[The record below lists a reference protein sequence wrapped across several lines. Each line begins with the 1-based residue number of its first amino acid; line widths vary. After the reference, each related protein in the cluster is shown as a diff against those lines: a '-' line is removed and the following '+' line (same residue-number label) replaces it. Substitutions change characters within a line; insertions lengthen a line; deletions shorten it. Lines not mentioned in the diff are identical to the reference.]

1 MSARFT
7 GARSLGDRR
16 RRRLAQDAEQTQAAP
31 VRSGPRNASPAR
43 VSADNAAT
51 AAPQLVQPR
60 DSIIPS
66 APWKIAAL
74 GILSLALW
82 SGMMWAGQETWGG
95 PLEEL
100 FGFEQHRFAQL
111 FSTITLLAATQLSCL
126 ILWYR
131 IRSRKDFG
139 GRYRVWFLAVMFWGM
154 ACFSATT
161 GAHLSWAEWAYRQW
175 PAEMWRG
182 VTFYWL
188 APTAICFLALH
199 RLLQKEMFSSRS
211 SRLFWDASWWLAAAS
226 SVLLLIPSVVAPE
239 SLHVPLQIGVSTL
252 WYLVSTFALLVH
264 ARFVVHIT
272 NEAAPKQEP
281 RLSRVL
287 NSAHSTVETIAQ
299 VIPRP
304 KFLSRPIF
312 RNTTTPDG
320 AQEEQGKATPPAL
333 PAKKTEQPTSVATP
347 KQREATVEGKA
358 EADSEEKPVGR
369 MNLRIDPPH
378 QLPHQRVVADMQE
391 ADSDD
396 DDEGDD
402 SSDDDDVDMSQ
413 LSRKERRRLKKQ
425 KRGQRR

>member
-16 RRRLAQDAEQTQAAP
+16 RRRLAQDAEQSQA
-31 VRSGPRNASPAR
+31 VTLRSGPR
-43 VSADNAAT
+43 T
-51 AAPQLVQPR
+51 AARAGHAAGTAEAPAPLPTQPR
-60 DSIIPS
+60 DSIIPR
-66 APWKIAAL
+66 APWKIAAIGIL
-74 GILSLALW
+74 GIGIWFA
-82 SGMMWAGQETWGG
+82 MMWAGQETGNG
-95 PLEEL
+95 PLREL

-139 GRYRVWFLAVMFWGM
+139 GRYRVWFLAVMFWGI

-199 RLLQKEMFSSRS
+199 RLLQKEMHGSRS
-211 SRLFWDASWWLAAAS
+211 SRFFWDASWWLAAGS

-239 SLHVPLQIGVSTL
+239 HLHAPLQIGICTL
-252 WYLVSTFALLVH
+252 WYLVSAFALLVH

-281 RLSRVL
+281 RLARVL
-287 NSAHSTVETIAQ
+287 NSAHSTVESIAQ
-299 VIPRP
+299 AIPRP

-312 RNTTTPDG
+312 RSAAKTEESAEEKVQTTPS
-320 AQEEQGKATPPAL
+320 APAASKAEPRIPA
-333 PAKKTEQPTSVATP
+333 ESP
-347 KQREATVEGKA
+347 KRQEATAGTKA
-358 EADSEEKPVGR
+358 DRDEDEQPVGR

-378 QLPHQRVVADMQE
+378 KLPHQRVVADVQE
-391 ADSDD
+391 ADSD

-425 KRGQRR
+425 RRTQRK